1 MSKWIKTDVLLPV
14 VYDMPHYIYGAE
26 TEVICKESAAVL
38 VHHHDVSYPVP
49 YCIAQLTE
57 IDGDVPKWNEI
68 ETGDVINDVIAW
80 MPIPAYEGDEK

>member
-1 MSKWIKTDVLLPV
+1 MSKWIKTDTLLPV
-14 VYDMPHYIYGAE
+14 VSAVDYILE
-26 TEVICKESAAVL
+26 TGEVTCKESDAVL
-38 VHHHDVSYPVP
+38 VHHHDGSYPVP

-80 MPIPAYEGDEK
+80 MPIPKYEEDSK